1 MASREDLEL
10 TSLVIGILGMVFC
23 AAAVG
28 LFFGNAYGFLFLGL
42 PLLAVGIYGMVTNPK

>member
-10 TSLVIGILGMVFC
+10 TSLVIGILGLIFC
-23 AAAVG
+23 ATSLG

-42 PLLAVGIYGMVTNPK
+42 PLLAVGIYGIIKNNK